1 MKLFF
6 LFFTLTNA
14 NFLDREESSQFLTQ
28 RSKCGDD
35 CTKAKTKVKK
45 ILLWENLTIFF
56 VTDKSKI
63 IFSSDFFPKRRFEY
77 ESFFLFLL
85 KI

>member
-35 CTKAKTKVKK
+35 CTKAKTKVRKFCYGK
-45 ILLWENLTIFF
+45 I
-56 VTDKSKI
+56 
-63 IFSSDFFPKRRFEY
+63 
-77 ESFFLFLL
+77 
-85 KI
+85 